1 MGMLGQEKLQV
12 GDPGPLTL
20 GQNQK
25 AGSRDDLAQRALA
38 LTTNEFVQQRIVP
51 SLSSWGLNG
60 YTKCSTTV
68 LQNTGTGRLTFR
80 YAFGPNVVI
89 AKMFSDHLG
98 PQSFETTVRLWN
110 SGFNRDSLYQV
121 PEPIAFL
128 PDVNLLL
135 MRQVPG
141 IPMTAALEPD
151 RSHELVN
158 YCCRAAQWLAEL
170 HRSFPPLF
178 GQVETEAQSLK
189 LFRLVTRVIK
199 AASLRREQLDLLRD
213 LLDLISGRI
222 YALSSKRTLVQTHGR
237 YHHDHVFVSKTATA
251 VIDLDRCCPSDAAK
265 DVAEFISVFR
275 GACFKRG
282 LSMGCTEK
290 ATHAF
295 LQEYLAAM
303 PGTVDAVGCY
313 WAAAVFH
320 DLLGGI
326 KKCRAKGN
334 RSWEEI
340 QQFYLVE
347 INRALEMSS

>member
-12 GDPGPLTL
+12 DDLGRLTL

-25 AGSRDDLAQRALA
+25 ADGKDDLAQRALA

-51 SLSSWGLNG
+51 SLSAWGLNG
-60 YTKCSTTV
+60 YADCSTAV
-68 LQNTGTGRLTFR
+68 LQNTGTGRLTLR

-89 AKMFSDHLG
+89 GKMFSDHLG
-98 PQSFETTVRLWN
+98 SQSFETTVCLWN
-110 SGFNRDSLYQV
+110 SGFNHDSRYQV
-121 PEPIAFL
+121 PEPIAFF

-151 RSHELVN
+151 RGHELVS
-158 YCCRAAQWLAEL
+158 YCSKAAQWLAEL
-170 HRSFPPLF
+170 HRSSPLF
-178 GQVETEAQSLK
+178 GKVETQVQSLK
-189 LFRLVTRVIK
+189 LFRLATRLVK

-222 YALSSKRTLVQTHGR
+222 LALSSRRTLVQTHGR
-237 YHHDHVFVSKTATA
+237 YHHDHVFVSNAATA
-251 VIDLDRCCPSDAAK
+251 VIDLDRCCPSDPAK
-265 DVAEFISVFR
+265 DVAEFISVLR
-275 GACFKRG
+275 AASFKRG
-282 LSMGCTEK
+282 LSMGFIEK

-295 LQEYLAAM
+295 LQEYLAAV
-303 PGTVDAVGCY
+303 PQAADAAGCY

-320 DLLGGI
+320 DLLSGI

-334 RSWEEI
+334 RSWEEM

-347 INRALEMSS
+347 INRALEMVS

>member
-1 MGMLGQEKLQV
+1 MGMLGQEELQA
-12 GDPGPLTL
+12 GDAGPFTL

-25 AGSRDDLAQRALA
+25 AGKDDLAQRALA
-38 LTTNEFVQQRIVP
+38 FTTNEFVQQRIAP
-51 SLSSWGLNG
+51 SLSAWGLNG
-60 YTKCSTTV
+60 HADCSTAV
-68 LQNTGTGRLTFR
+68 LQNTGTGRLTLR

-98 PQSFETTVRLWN
+98 LQSFETTVRLWN
-110 SGFNRDSLYQV
+110 SGFNRDSRHQV

-135 MRQVPG
+135 MREVPG
-141 IPMTAALEPD
+141 IPMSAALKPD
-151 RSHELVN
+151 RGNELVN
-158 YCCRAAQWLAEL
+158 YCSKAAQWLAEL
-170 HRSFPPLF
+170 HHSSVLF
-178 GQVETEAQSLK
+178 GKAETEVQSLK
-189 LFRLVTRVIK
+189 LFRLATRLVK
-199 AASLRREQLDLLRD
+199 AAALRNEQLDLLRD

-222 YALSSKRTLVQTHGR
+222 HALSPKRTLVPTHGR
-237 YHHDHVFVSKTATA
+237 YHHEHVFVSNAATA
-251 VIDLDRCCPSDAAK
+251 VIDLDRCCPSDPAK

-275 GACFKRG
+275 AACFKRG
-282 LSMGCTEK
+282 LAMGCIEK

-295 LQEYLAAM
+295 LQEYLATA
-303 PGTVDAVGCY
+303 PEAADAVGCY

-334 RSWEEI
+334 RSWEEM

-347 INRALEMSS
+347 INRALEMQS